1 MFQCGSEKDR
11 LTIIGHGKRKTVRI
25 ICSASLDLTSRIL
38 KNHTARHR
46 EGQKHY
52 RVGAPRRNPDRSLV
66 VAMPADHDSD
76 GGVDQHAREN
86 KS

>member
-11 LTIIGHGKRKTVRI
+11 LTIGHGKRKTVRI

-38 KNHTARHR
+38 KNHTARHL

-52 RVGAPRRNPDRSLV
+52 RVGAPRRNPDRSLI
-66 VAMPADHDSD
+66 VAMPADHDLD